1 MSSADPIFKSR
12 FDPGEER
19 KSPGPQLVT
28 TGESPTSGA
37 LSPAGSQ
44 SASLEMAGLTDHGS
58 RLHRSEPESQ
68 PPLTFSLAMSPTS
81 PVTAGGAWVSP
92 VLQMPSSLPHM
103 WIPTQRESRFRAS
116 RKRLEQIMDKLI
128 DGGESA
134 KAPKTVV
141 IVAHPDDEAIGVGAR
156 LKSLP
161 DAIIVH
167 VTDGAPRDPVYAQKK
182 GFATR
187 EEYARARQDELAA
200 ALSLVGVGPDRTRCL
215 NMVDGE
221 ATERLVELSYA
232 LADLLDEFRPEVVL
246 THPYEG
252 GHTDHDATAFAV
264 HLACGMLRREGVPA
278 PLVLEF
284 TSYNFKDGERTIGEF
299 IPFFG
304 VTAKQADLP
313 AELQTLKREMYDCFI
328 SQKECLSAFP
338 VEREKFRPAPRYTF
352 TKPPH
357 SGPLL
362 YERFSNLAS
371 GEQWRDQAR
380 RALERL
386 RAKRRSTRTLAM
398 N

>member
-1 MSSADPIFKSR
+1 MPSADSNVKVDFLQG
-12 FDPGEER
+12 PGEPR
-19 KSPGPQLVT
+19 PAPDLFV
-28 TGESPTSGA
+28 TGESSVIAQSSGS
-37 LSPAGSQ
+37 LQSGTLEIGSATGGLR
-44 SASLEMAGLTDHGS
+44 ASS
-58 RLHRSEPESQ
+58 RAEAVAA
-68 PPLTFSLAMSPTS
+68 PPLTFSLAAAPGMPN
-81 PVTAGGAWVSP
+81 TAGGAWTAP
-92 VLQMPSSLPHM
+92 VLQMPSSVPHM

-116 RKRLEQIMDKLI
+116 RRRLEQIIDKLI
-128 DGGESA
+128 DGTAHEH
-134 KAPKTVV
+134 PPRTVV
-141 IVAHPDDEAIGVGAR
+141 VVAHPDDEAIGVGAR

-187 EEYARARQDELAA
+187 EEYSRARQDELAA
-200 ALSLVGVGPDRTRCL
+200 ALKLVGVGPERTRCL
-215 NMVDGE
+215 NVVDGE
-221 ATERLVELSYA
+221 ATQRMVELAYS
-232 LADLLDEFRPEVVL
+232 LADILDEVRPEVVL

-264 HLACGMLRREGVPA
+264 HLACGMLRREGVAA

-304 VTAKQADLP
+304 VKAKQADLP
-313 AELQTLKREMYDCFI
+313 SELQALKREMYDCFV

-338 VEREKFRPAPRYTF
+338 VERERFRPAPRYTF
-352 TKPPH
+352 TQAPH
-357 SGPLL
+357 RGPLL
-362 YERFSNLAS
+362 YERFSNLTT

-386 RAKRRSTRTLAM
+386 RAKRRASRTLAS

>member
-1 MSSADPIFKSR
+1 MSASDPTFRSGQHQPGSR
-12 FDPGEER
+12 
-19 KSPGPQLVT
+19 SPGPKLII
-28 TGESPTSGA
+28 TGEHAEERVQTAATMAPVT
-37 LSPAGSQ
+37 
-44 SASLEMAGLTDHGS
+44 LEMVGTISDTWSA
-58 RLHRSEPESQ
+58 RREESA
-68 PPLTFSLAMSPTS
+68 PPALTFGLAAPPSVPR
-81 PVTAGGAWVSP
+81 TAGGAWVSP
-92 VLQMPSSLPHM
+92 VLQMPASVPHM

-116 RKRLEQIMDKLI
+116 RKRLEQILDKLV
-128 DGGESA
+128 DGTQSS

-141 IVAHPDDEAIGVGAR
+141 VVAHPDDEAIGVGAR

-161 DAIIVH
+161 DALIVH

-187 EEYARARQDELAA
+187 EEYARARQDELLA
-200 ALSLVGVGPDRTRCL
+200 ALSLVGVGPERTRCL
-215 NMVDGE
+215 NVVDGE
-221 ATERLVELSYA
+221 ATQRLVELAYA
-232 LADLLDEFRPEVVL
+232 MADLLDEVRPEVVL

-264 HLACGMLRREGVPA
+264 HLACGMLRREGVAA

-284 TSYNFKDGERTIGEF
+284 TSYNFNEGERTVGEF

-313 AELQTLKREMYDCFI
+313 AELQKLKREMYDCFL

-352 TKPPH
+352 TQPPH
-357 SGPLL
+357 RGPLL

-386 RAKRRSTRTLAM
+386 RAKRRSTRTLAAAS
-398 N
+398 

>member
-1 MSSADPIFKSR
+1 MSAADRNATIEGIGQKEPDGRPK
-12 FDPGEER
+12 
-19 KSPGPQLVT
+19 LVI
-28 TGESPTSGA
+28 TGESLVGT
-37 LSPAGSQ
+37 
-44 SASLEMAGLTDHGS
+44 LEGAGLAQASAVGTLTPPNGNWIAQ
-58 RLHRSEPESQ
+58 RSEPE
-68 PPLTFSLAMSPTS
+68 PAPALTFGLAASPSVPHT
-81 PVTAGGAWVSP
+81 VGGAWVNP
-92 VLQMPSSLPHM
+92 VLQMPASVPHM

-116 RKRLEQIMDKLI
+116 RKRIENFIDKLI
-128 DGGESA
+128 DGTEA
-134 KAPKTVV
+134 ERPPRTVV
-141 IVAHPDDEAIGVGAR
+141 VVAHPDDEAIGVGAR

-187 EEYARARQDELAA
+187 EEYSRARQDELAA
-200 ALSLVGVGPDRTRCL
+200 ALRLVGVGPERTRCL
-215 NMVDGE
+215 NVVDGE
-221 ATERLVELSYA
+221 ATERLVELAYA
-232 LADLLDEFRPEVVL
+232 MADIFDEFRPEVVL

-252 GHTDHDATAFAV
+252 GHTDHDSTAFAV

-304 VTAKQADLP
+304 VNAKQAELP
-313 AELQTLKREMYDCFI
+313 TELQALKREMYDCFVT
-328 SQKECLSAFP
+328 QKECLSAFP
-338 VEREKFRPAPRYTF
+338 VEREKFRPAPRYSF
-352 TKPPH
+352 TQPPH
-357 SGPLL
+357 QGPLL
-362 YERFSNLAS
+362 YERFSNLVS

-386 RAKRRSTRTLAM
+386 RAKRRATRTLAT